1 MDQSPCVLTYFQPY
15 STTFS
20 TDGQTV
26 NVVYKHVSQQ
36 HMVIVTMG
44 ESAISRPALAEAVNT
59 AIHTM
64 QAIYGSIVEVLVL
77 ILM

>member
-1 MDQSPCVLTYFQPY
+1 MQFVEILSQPY

-26 NVVYKHVSQQ
+26 NVVYKHVSPQ

-44 ESAISRPALAEAVNT
+44 ENAISRQALAEAVDT
-59 AIHTM
+59 AIRTM
-64 QAIYGSIVEVLVL
+64 KALYGSAVQVGRTAHIT
-77 ILM
+77 